1 MIKQNNIGLNSRSEA
16 NPYNEDGFLPLITA
30 PMYSVVNETNY
41 QVFLD
46 NKIQVCLPRNVDPTI
61 SSNDK
66 FFIAYS
72 LQEFQ
77 SEFINNR
84 QRSLGEIKKVC
95 IDTANG
101 NIHELHNAIR
111 KAKEIH
117 GSNLIIMAG
126 NVASAEAFIGLAK
139 TGVDYIRVG
148 IGGGGGCNTTSNTG
162 VGQEN
167 LESLITQC
175 WIAKHNLTER
185 LRQHEKNW
193 KEFEEGKRIIH
204 DTKEEYFNRD
214 FYIEQL
220 QINKIKIVADGISSY
235 IKQCEKEYGF
245 NDNGYAAIN
254 KLLFAGADLVMVGKL
269 FAQCIESAGEKAFKV
284 GQDRYETQLEFR
296 SATREEMMDRY
307 FKMKNLYVKYSGMST
322 QEEQAKYKNV
332 DFKIHV
338 IDSSEPYT
346 VILDTDQLKIGH
358 ILETKLSDKS
368 GNVYRLSIKLTSNS
382 ENVTNSSFKY
392 TYESKTLDNFP
403 LGTVFKLMTIN
414 IKPSEG
420 SVNWIPVRWT
430 LNEWL
435 NGSDK
440 QDEAPYLMGW
450 INSIKSAMAYTGKT
464 KL

>member
-41 QVFLD
+41 QTFLD
-46 NKIQVCLPRNVDPTI
+46 NKIQVCLPRNIDPTI

-101 NIHELHNAIR
+101 NIPQLHNAIR

-126 NVASAEAFIGLAK
+126 NVASVEAFVELAK

-148 IGGGGGCNTTSNTG
+148 IGGGGGCNTTANTG

-167 LESLITQC
+167 LESLIKKCRNFKDNLYSIDNYYNKTQYL
-175 WIAKHNLTER
+175 NEL
-185 LRQHEKNW
+185 EKCNI
-193 KEFEEGKRIIH
+193 KDCKII
-204 DTKEEYFNRD
+204 
-214 FYIEQL
+214 
-220 QINKIKIVADGISSY
+220 ADGISSY

-254 KLLFAGADLVMVGKL
+254 KLLFTGADLVMIGKL
-269 FAQCIESAGEKAFKV
+269 FAQCVESAGEKAFKI

-403 LGTVFKLMTIN
+403 LGTVFKLITTN

-420 SVNWIPVRWT
+420 SVQWIPVRS
-430 LNEWL
+430 LLKDWL
-435 NGSDK
+435 EGNSE
-440 QDEAPYLMGW
+440 QDTYPYLMGFV
-450 INSIKSAMAYTGKT
+450 NSLKSAMSYRGAKTLNEFRNGK
-464 KL
+464 

>member
-1 MIKQNNIGLNSRSEA
+1 MIQQTAKGLNSRSEA

-30 PMYSVVNETNY
+30 PMSSVVNETNY
-41 QVFLD
+41 QTFFDNRVQICFSRTTDLDEVYNDVIYKDSFHSLSLNDFIKTYVD
-46 NKIQVCLPRNVDPTI
+46 NKNQIGGRPHKR
-61 SSNDK
+61 
-66 FFIAYS
+66 
-72 LQEFQ
+72 
-77 SEFINNR
+77 
-84 QRSLGEIKKVC
+84 C

-101 NIHELHNAIR
+101 NIPALHDAIK

-117 GSNLIIMAG
+117 GDNLVIMAG
-126 NVASAEAFIGLAK
+126 NVASVEAFVGLAK

-185 LRQHEKNW
+185 LRQHERNW

-235 IKQCEKEYGF
+235 IKQCESKYGF

-269 FAQCIESAGEKAFKV
+269 FAQCLESAGEKRIDTGADVVIHHQKIRHYQQLFSKDL
-284 GQDRYETQLEFR
+284 QELKDRFSYGHR
-296 SATREEMMDRY
+296 DIV
-307 FKMKNLYVKYSGMST
+307 VKYSGMST
-322 QEEQAKYKNV
+322 QEEQKKYQPLAVNG
-332 DFKIHV
+332 
-338 IDSSEPYT
+338 DSTKMSSYE
-346 VILDTDQLKIGH
+346 
-358 ILETKLSDKS
+358 LETS
-368 GNVYRLSIKLTSNS
+368 GMLTQQ
-382 ENVTNSSFKY
+382 
-392 TYESKTLDNFP
+392 L
-403 LGTVFKLMTIN
+403 
-414 IKPSEG
+414 KPSEG
-420 SVNWIPVRWT
+420 SIQWIPVRWT

-450 INSIKSAMAYTGKT
+450 INSIKSTMAYTGKT